1 MQDFCK
7 DDSFVQMEFMC
18 LGTYVLVS
26 FDMNILSLVTELQK
40 YNMIWLKFIDLY
52 YDLEFKRNFTEINFL
67 IWDEDR
73 ENVSDM

>member
-7 DDSFVQMEFMC
+7 DDSFVQMEFMSPC
-18 LGTYVLVS
+18 TYLWVS
-26 FDMNILSLVTELQK
+26 FDMNILPLLKEFQK

-52 YDLEFKRNFTEINFL
+52 YDLEFKRNFTQINFL